1 MSSPR
6 SIVRDLLATWKREPL
21 LGGLALLSLGLLLVY
36 PVYLSVRVY
45 IPVWTGAQEAVLD
58 FAYFYDAA
66 VRFVRVPLDL
76 YPDAFGYMY
85 PPPSIV
91 LFLPLAALPMPVA
104 FALSV
109 LAIAASAV
117 GAIWLAIRL
126 YERWRGEALAMP
138 LRASL
143 LLIGLATA
151 PVFQNLK
158 WGQVNVL
165 VLLSG
170 LGFLWL
176 LGRGRPFAAALV
188 LSGGF
193 WLKLYPLALALL
205 GLRRGEVG
213 KLAAGFAVGLVGVPL
228 VLLPVVPAELYRQ
241 YAFDLMPVWTSL
253 TNVDALNQSITG
265 VLTHLR
271 LPLEPLTTAYDT
283 PVSPLTKTINTAATV
298 ALLGGVYGAYAFGR
312 LGRVPA
318 GVLIL
323 AVLPVISILGW
334 EHTYVL
340 ALPLYLFALLEA
352 RRRGP
357 WARAGVG
364 LGVLVFMVPKLPVP
378 AMEWTFAHWPRPVVD
393 VFYARFLIV
402 TLALLAVAAVW
413 LWERR
418 KRERPEGRSH
428 RGAFDEVEAAG

>member
-1 MSSPR
+1 MR
-6 SIVRDLLATWKREPL
+6 SLPSFVRDLPAAWRREPV
-21 LGGLALLSLGLLLVY
+21 LGALAALGAALLLAY
-36 PVYLSVRVY
+36 PVYLSARVY
-45 IPVWTGAQEAVLD
+45 VPVWTGAQETVLD

-66 VRFVRVPLDL
+66 VRFARAPLDL
-76 YPDAFGYMY
+76 YPDPFGYMY
-85 PPPSIV
+85 PPPSVV

-104 FALSV
+104 FLLSV
-109 LAIAASAV
+109 LAIAATAV
-117 GAIWLAIRL
+117 LAVWLAIRL
-126 YERWRGEALAMP
+126 YERWRGAALPAA

-176 LGRGRPFAAALV
+176 LERGRPFAAALV

-205 GLRRGEVG
+205 GLRRGEAPR
-213 KLAAGFAVGLVGVPL
+213 LAAGFALGLVGVPL
-228 VLLPVVPAELYRQ
+228 VLLPFVPAELYRQ
-241 YAFDLMPVWTSL
+241 YVLDLMPVWTSL

-283 PVSPLTKTINTAATV
+283 PVSTTTKAVNTV
-298 ALLGGVYGAYAFGR
+298 ASAGLLGGVYAAYFLGR
-312 LGRVPA
+312 LPRVPA
-318 GVLIL
+318 GFALL
-323 AVLPVISILGW
+323 AVLPVISVLGW

-340 ALPLYLFALLEA
+340 ALPLYLLVLLEA
-352 RRRGP
+352 HRRGP
-357 WARAGVG
+357 WAKAVAG

-393 VFYARFLIV
+393 AFYARFLIV
-402 TLALLAVAAVW
+402 TLVFLVLGIAWARG
-413 LWERR
+413 RR
-418 KRERPEGRSH
+418 ENARPGSRSR
-428 RGAFDEVEAAG
+428 RGASDEVGAAG

>member
-1 MSSPR
+1 MPSLSSF
-6 SIVRDLLATWKREPL
+6 VRALVAEWKRAPVVGAL
-21 LGGLALLSLGLLLVY
+21 AVLGAALILAY
-36 PVYLSVRVY
+36 PVYLSSRVY

-66 VRFVRVPLDL
+66 VRFVQVPLDL

-104 FALSV
+104 FLLSV
-109 LAIAASAV
+109 LAIAATAV
-117 GAIWLAIRL
+117 LAVWLTIRL
-126 YERWRGEALAMP
+126 YERWHGAALPPA
-138 LRASL
+138 LRTSL

-176 LGRGRPFAAALV
+176 LERGRPFWAALV

-205 GLRRGEVG
+205 GLRRGEVT
-213 KLAAGFAVGLVGVPL
+213 KLAAGFAVGLVGVPV
-228 VLLPVVPAELYRQ
+228 VLLPFVPAELYRQ
-241 YAFDLMPVWTSL
+241 YVFDLMPVWTSL

-283 PVSPLTKTINTAATV
+283 PVSPLTKAVNTAATV
-298 ALLGGVYGAYAFGR
+298 GLLGGIYAACFLGR
-312 LGRVPA
+312 LPRVPA
-318 GVLIL
+318 GFALL
-323 AVLPVISILGW
+323 AVLPVISVLGW

-340 ALPLYLFALLEA
+340 ALPLYLLVLLEA
-352 RRRGP
+352 RRHGP
-357 WARAGVG
+357 WARALVG
-364 LGVLVFMVPKLPVP
+364 LGVLVFMIPKLPVP

-393 VFYARFLIV
+393 AFYARFLIV
-402 TLALLAVAAVW
+402 TLVLLVLGVAW
-413 LWERR
+413 SWCR
-418 KRERPEGRSH
+418 KKERPGSLSR
-428 RGAFDEVEAAG
+428 RGAFDEVGAAS